1 MALHNELGAKGESMA
16 VNFLRAKN
24 YTILATNWRWQKA
37 EVDIVAQINNIL
49 VFVEV
54 KTRSSDT
61 FIKPEEAVHE
71 KKQQLLIDA
80 AEAYC
85 EANQVELE
93 LRFDVIAI
101 IHQGNKTTTKHIENV
116 F

>member
-1 MALHNELGAKGESMA
+1 MATHNELGAQGETMA
-16 VNFLRAKN
+16 VQFLMAKN
-24 YTILATNWRWQKA
+24 YQIVAINWRWQKA
-37 EVDIVAQINNIL
+37 EVDIIAQINDTL

-61 FIKPEEAVHE
+61 FVKPEEAVHE
-71 KKQQLLIDA
+71 KKQLLLIEA

-85 EANQVELE
+85 EGNNIEME
-93 LRFDVIAI
+93 LRFDVITI
-101 IHQGNKTTTKHIENV
+101 IHQGNKTITKHIEGA

>member
-1 MALHNELGAKGESMA
+1 MATHNKLGAQGELMA
-16 VNFLRAKN
+16 VQFLMAKN
-24 YTILATNWRWQKA
+24 YQIIAINWRWQKA
-37 EVDIVAQINNIL
+37 EVDIIAQINNTL

-61 FIKPEEAVHE
+61 FVKPEEAVHE
-71 KKQQLLIDA
+71 KKQLLLIEA

-85 EANQVELE
+85 EANNIEME
-93 LRFDVIAI
+93 LRFDVITI
-101 IHQGNKTTTKHIENV
+101 IHHGNKTITKHIEGA

>member
-1 MALHNELGAKGESMA
+1 MASHNELGTKGELLA
-16 VNFLRAKN
+16 VNFLRSKN
-24 YTILATNWRWQKA
+24 YSILATNWRWHKA
-37 EVDIVAQINNIL
+37 EVDIIAQIENTL
-49 VFVEV
+49 VFAEV

-61 FIKPEEAVHE
+61 FIKPEEAVNE

-85 EANQVELE
+85 EANMIEME

-101 IHQGNKTTTKHIENV
+101 VHQGSKIITKHIEGA

>member
-1 MALHNELGAKGESMA
+1 MATHNELGTKGEKMA
-16 VNFLRAKN
+16 LKFLIAKN
-24 YTILATNWRWQKA
+24 YKIHEINWRWQKA
-37 EVDIVAQINNIL
+37 EVDIIAEISNSM

-61 FIKPEEAVHE
+61 FIKPEEAVHD

-85 EANQVELE
+85 EQKEIEME

-101 IHQGNKTTTKHIENV
+101 VDQGNKSIIKHIEGA

>member
-1 MALHNELGAKGESMA
+1 MATHNELGTKGELMA
-16 VNFLRAKN
+16 VQFLLAKN
-24 YTILATNWRWQKA
+24 YRILTTNWRWQKA
-37 EVDIVAQINNIL
+37 EVDIIAEIENTL

-54 KTRSSDT
+54 KTRSSAT
-61 FIKPEEAVHE
+61 FMKPEEAVHE
-71 KKQQLLIDA
+71 KKQQLLIEA

-85 EANQVELE
+85 DANEIEME

-101 IHQGNKTTTKHIENV
+101 VDQGNKTITKHIEGA

>member
-1 MALHNELGAKGESMA
+1 MATHNELGAKGESMA
-16 VNFLRAKN
+16 VIFLKKKG
-24 YTILATNWRWQKA
+24 YQILAINWRWQKA
-37 EVDIVAQINNIL
+37 EIDIIAQINNTL

-61 FIKPEEAVHE
+61 FLKPEEAVHD

-85 EANQVELE
+85 EVKELE
-93 LRFDVIAI
+93 IEIRFDVIAI
-101 IHQGNKTTTKHIENV
+101 IHKGHSNTIKHIENA

>member
-1 MALHNELGAKGESMA
+1 MATHNELGAKGESMA
-16 VNFLRAKN
+16 VKFLMAKN
-24 YTILATNWRWQKA
+24 YQIIATNWRWQKA
-37 EVDIVAQINNIL
+37 EVDIIAQNDKTL

-61 FIKPEEAVHE
+61 FLKPEEAVHD
-71 KKQQLLIDA
+71 KKQQLLIEA

-85 EANQVELE
+85 EANNIEME
-93 LRFDVIAI
+93 LRFDVVAI
-101 IHQGNKTTTKHIENV
+101 IHQGNKTITKHIEGA

>member
-1 MALHNELGAKGESMA
+1 MATHNELGAQGETMA
-16 VNFLRAKN
+16 VQFLMAKN
-24 YTILATNWRWQKA
+24 YQIVAINWRWQKA
-37 EVDIVAQINNIL
+37 EVDIIAQINDTL

-61 FIKPEEAVHE
+61 FVKPEEAVHE
-71 KKQQLLIDA
+71 KKQLLLIEA

-85 EANQVELE
+85 ETNNIEME
-93 LRFDVIAI
+93 LRFDVITI
-101 IHQGNKTTTKHIENV
+101 IHQGNKAITKHIEGA

>member
-1 MALHNELGAKGESMA
+1 MASHNELGARGEISIK
-16 VNFLRAKN
+16 FLRAKN
-24 YTILATNWRWQKA
+24 YSILATNWRWQKA
-37 EVDIVAQINNIL
+37 EVDIIAQIDNTL
-49 VFVEV
+49 VFAEV

-61 FIKPEEAVHE
+61 FIKPEEAVNE

-85 EANQVELE
+85 DANEIEME

-101 IHQGNKTTTKHIENV
+101 VHQGSKIITKHIEGA

>member
-1 MALHNELGAKGESMA
+1 MATHNELGAKGELMA
-16 VNFLRAKN
+16 VEFLMAKN
-24 YTILATNWRWQKA
+24 YQIVAINWRWQKA
-37 EVDIVAQINNIL
+37 EVDIIAQSNNTL

-61 FIKPEEAVHE
+61 FSKPEEAVND

-85 EANQVELE
+85 EANEIELE

-101 IHQGNKTTTKHIENV
+101 IHQGNKTIVKQIEGA

>member
-1 MALHNELGAKGESMA
+1 MA
-16 VNFLRAKN
+16 VQFLMAKN
-24 YTILATNWRWQKA
+24 YQIVAINWRWQKA
-37 EVDIVAQINNIL
+37 EVDIIAQVNDTL

-61 FIKPEEAVHE
+61 FVKPEEAVHE
-71 KKQQLLIDA
+71 KKQLLLIEA

-85 EANQVELE
+85 EANNIEME
-93 LRFDVIAI
+93 LRFDVITI
-101 IHQGNKTTTKHIENV
+101 IHQGSKTITKHIEGA

>member
-1 MALHNELGAKGESMA
+1 MAAHNELGAKGESIA
-16 VNFLRAKN
+16 LNFLISKK
-24 YTILATNWRWQKA
+24 YQILETNWRWQKA
-37 EVDIVAQINNIL
+37 EVDIIAQIENIL

-54 KTRSSDT
+54 KTRSSYT
-61 FIKPEEAVHE
+61 FIKPEEAVNE

-80 AEAYC
+80 GEAYC
-85 EANQVELE
+85 EIKGIELE

-101 IHQGNKTTTKHIENV
+101 VKQGNKTAIKHIEGA

>member
-1 MALHNELGAKGESMA
+1 MATHNELGSEGELLA
-16 VNFLRAKN
+16 VNYLRDKN

-37 EVDIVAQINNIL
+37 EVDIIAQSNNTL

-61 FIKPEEAVHE
+61 FSKPEEAVND

-85 EANQVELE
+85 EANEIELE

-101 IHQGNKTTTKHIENV
+101 IHQGNKTIVKQIEGA

>member
-1 MALHNELGAKGESMA
+1 MATHNELGSEGELLA
-16 VNFLRAKN
+16 VNYLRDKN

-37 EVDIVAQINNIL
+37 EVDIIAQINDTL

-61 FIKPEEAVHE
+61 FVKPEEAVHE
-71 KKQQLLIDA
+71 KKQLLLIEA

-85 EANQVELE
+85 ETNNIEME
-93 LRFDVIAI
+93 LRFDVITI
-101 IHQGNKTTTKHIENV
+101 IHQGNKTITKHIEGA

>member
-1 MALHNELGAKGESMA
+1 MATHNELGAKGESMA
-16 VNFLRAKN
+16 VQFLMAKN
-24 YTILATNWRWQKA
+24 YQIIEINWRWQKA
-37 EVDIVAQINNIL
+37 EVDIIAQSDQTL

-61 FIKPEEAVHE
+61 FMKPEEAVHD
-71 KKQQLLIDA
+71 KKQQLLIEA

-85 EANQVELE
+85 EANNIEME
-93 LRFDVIAI
+93 LRFDVVAI
-101 IHQGNKTTTKHIENV
+101 IHQGNKTITKHIEGA

>member
-1 MALHNELGAKGESMA
+1 MASHNELGVKGETLA
-16 VNFLRAKN
+16 VNFLRSKN
-24 YTILATNWRWQKA
+24 YNILATNWRWQKA
-37 EVDIVAQINNIL
+37 EVDIIAQIENTL
-49 VFVEV
+49 VFAEV

-61 FIKPEEAVHE
+61 FIKPEEAVNE

-85 EANQVELE
+85 EANMIDLE

-101 IHQGNKTTTKHIENV
+101 VHQGSKIITKHIEGA

>member
-1 MALHNELGAKGESMA
+1 MASHNELGARGEMLA
-16 VNFLRAKN
+16 VNFLRSKN
-24 YTILATNWRWQKA
+24 FSILATNWRWQKA
-37 EVDIVAQINNIL
+37 EIDIIAQRDNTI

-61 FIKPEEAVHE
+61 FMKPEEAVNE

-85 EANQVELE
+85 DANEIEME

-101 IHQGNKTTTKHIENV
+101 VHQGSKIITKHIEGA

>member
-1 MALHNELGAKGESMA
+1 MATHNELGSEGELLA
-16 VNFLRAKN
+16 VNYLRDKN

-37 EVDIVAQINNIL
+37 EVDIIAQSNNTL

-61 FIKPEEAVHE
+61 FSKPEEAVND

-85 EANQVELE
+85 EANEIELE

-101 IHQGNKTTTKHIENV
+101 IHQGSKTIVKQIEGA

>member
-1 MALHNELGAKGESMA
+1 MAAHNELGAKGETLA
-16 VNFLRAKN
+16 VNYLRSKN
-24 YTILATNWRWQKA
+24 YIILSTNWRWLKA
-37 EVDIVAQINNIL
+37 EVDIIAQINNTL

-71 KKQQLLIDA
+71 KKQLLLIDA

-85 EANQVELE
+85 EANQLNCE

-101 IHQGNKTTTKHIENV
+101 IHQGNKIITRHIENA

>member
-1 MALHNELGAKGESMA
+1 MATHNELGAKGESMA
-16 VNFLRAKN
+16 VQFLMAKN
-24 YTILATNWRWQKA
+24 YQIIEINWRWQKA
-37 EVDIVAQINNIL
+37 EVDIIAQSDQTL

-61 FIKPEEAVHE
+61 FIKPEEAVHD
-71 KKQQLLIDA
+71 KKQKLLIEA

-85 EANQVELE
+85 EANNIEME
-93 LRFDVIAI
+93 LRFDVVAI
-101 IHQGNKTTTKHIENV
+101 IHKGNKTITKHIEGA